1 VEVITILNK
10 KIYKN
15 ISIEK
20 GGVNMK
26 ASKHKMEDAR
36 RLMTQGK
43 FKESIEA
50 FTDVIKGGESSDVV
64 FLSRGVAYLRDHQ
77 TGRAIDDFS
86 EVVKRDDRNVRA
98 HFYKGI
104 AYMTKEDYKNA
115 ISEFDKTIE
124 LDGNHAAA
132 FFARGT
138 SYAQIGDDEQATKNI
153 KTAITFSEASVYGL
167 QETLGLWR
175 TQFDRA
181 LSQATGE
188 KNAPELKL
196 THDEYH
202 KIMNWLEEGYDEEPY
217 H

>member
-1 VEVITILNK
+1 MVE
-10 KIYKN
+10 
-15 ISIEK
+15 
-20 GGVNMK
+20 
-26 ASKHKMEDAR
+26 
-36 RLMTQGK
+36 GK
-43 FKESIEA
+43 YKESIEA
-50 FTDVIKGGESSDVV
+50 FTEAIKEGEHSDLV

-77 TGRAIDDFS
+77 SARAINDFN
-86 EVVKRDDRNVRA
+86 EVVRRNDLNVRA
-98 HFYKGI
+98 HFYRGI
-104 AYMTKEDYKNA
+104 AYMAKEDYKEA

-138 SYAQIGDDEQATKNI
+138 AYAQIGDDDQATKNI
-153 KTAITFSEASVYGL
+153 KTAISFSEAGMYGL

-181 LSQATGE
+181 LAQVSGE
-188 KNAPELKL
+188 KAAPEIKL

-202 KIMNWLEEGYDEEPY
+202 KIMNWLDEGYGETS

>member
-1 VEVITILNK
+1 
-10 KIYKN
+10 
-15 ISIEK
+15 
-20 GGVNMK
+20 
-26 ASKHKMEDAR
+26 MEDAQ
-36 RLMTQGK
+36 RLMVQGK

-50 FTDVIKGGESSDVV
+50 FTEAIKGGELSDLV

-77 TGRAIDDFS
+77 TARAIDDFS
-86 EVVKRDDRNVRA
+86 EVVKRNDHNVRA

-104 AYMTKEDYKNA
+104 AYMTKEDYQSA

-124 LDGNHAAA
+124 LNGDHSAA

-138 SYAQIGDDEQATKNI
+138 AYAHLGDDEQATKNI
-153 KTAITFSEASVYGL
+153 KTAITFSEANMYGL

-181 LSQATGE
+181 ISQVTGE
-188 KNAPELKL
+188 KKAPELKL

-202 KIMNWLEEGYDEEPY
+202 KVMKWLEEGYGEEPY